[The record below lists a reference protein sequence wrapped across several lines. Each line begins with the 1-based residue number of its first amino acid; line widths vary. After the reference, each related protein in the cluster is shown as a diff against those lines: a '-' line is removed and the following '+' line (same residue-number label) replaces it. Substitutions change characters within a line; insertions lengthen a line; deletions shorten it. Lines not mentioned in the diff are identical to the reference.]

1 MKFKE
6 TLDIYFERL
15 KGYSE
20 EQFIQKPDENSW
32 SIGQVYVHAILA
44 NDHFFLKQAE
54 RCLNKEDTHKGKG
67 RNNRGRVVF
76 LINGFP
82 NLKFKMPKSA
92 AVTPRQPESIDSIRQ
107 KLKRSLELAQLVE
120 RRLDGF
126 DKNEKTRHPAF
137 GHLNAKEWYRMSEM
151 HFRHHLRQ
159 IRRIE
164 KNLES

>member
-20 EQFIQKPDENSW
+20 ERFIQKPDENSW

-82 NLKFKMPKSA
+82 NMKFKMPESA
-92 AVTPRQPESIDSIRQ
+92 EVTPRQPESIDSIRQ
-107 KLKRSLELAQLVE
+107 KLKRT
-120 RRLDGF
+120 F
-126 DKNEKTRHPAF
+126 N
-137 GHLNAKEWYRMSEM
+137 
-151 HFRHHLRQ
+151 
-159 IRRIE
+159 
-164 KNLES
+164 